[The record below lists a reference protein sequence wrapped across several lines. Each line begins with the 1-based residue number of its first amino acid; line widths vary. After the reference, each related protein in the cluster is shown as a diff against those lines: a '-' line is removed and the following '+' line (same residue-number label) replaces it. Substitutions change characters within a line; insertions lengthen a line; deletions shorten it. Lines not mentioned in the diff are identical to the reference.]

1 MSLTVYIWVLP
12 EPGLVWIMPRL
23 LLSMPTRSGRSS
35 EAFSSAECCR
45 WQLSVPV
52 QEPLIVFPQP
62 YLAQAAGHHRGELCR
77 EMSPWGGHGMSAQAW
92 GTGRVLL
99 EGSEHFF
106 LPRTAHDHGV
116 SILQRVAP
124 FGVPAPAMGSIF
136 SFLTQRRL
144 PKSRDRATE
153 TEWNCSICRDARDDL
168 TYVVPCLHQFCLACI
183 MRWAEMQRVCPLCRE
198 QIEGVR
204 FSVQTDSYIDCV
216 FTSSEESANASSWTG
231 ITLGQLVKNSPFV
244 ESPSRAPR
252 RILPTAEHGGTGTEP
267 VGGLL
272 PSVWAELFQREEHLL
287 DPVVPWLRQE
297 LEAKY
302 GNRWWM
308 ARIAESIILHAVSI
322 CGPARNV
329 LAHVLQDFLEEHTE
343 TLIHGIINI
352 IVNQCTQEAQRLLQ
366 SRAVPEN
373 NPAAISSRFQ
383 MDTTAPH
390 PTPASSPAGSS
401 EEHQLGTS
409 EAVLHTLHPSAP
421 TPAEQEELGEEAV
434 AEELATEEDNST
446 VAISISPQ
454 EDNLAPQAAP
464 ASSPSGSRMED
475 HHSTSEAVLHTPHP
489 PTPVP
494 AEQEELEPAAAT
506 GPSAQGSSHSPSAP
520 SQGRGRDPLPR
531 RPQRST
537 RRRAASCLDSP
548 QPCKRPP
555 DQQQ

>member
-1 MSLTVYIWVLP
+1 
-12 EPGLVWIMPRL
+12 
-23 LLSMPTRSGRSS
+23 
-35 EAFSSAECCR
+35 
-45 WQLSVPV
+45 
-52 QEPLIVFPQP
+52 
-62 YLAQAAGHHRGELCR
+62 
-77 EMSPWGGHGMSAQAW
+77 
-92 GTGRVLL
+92 
-99 EGSEHFF
+99 
-106 LPRTAHDHGV
+106 
-116 SILQRVAP
+116 
-124 FGVPAPAMGSIF
+124 
-136 SFLTQRRL
+136 
-144 PKSRDRATE
+144 RATE
-153 TEWNCSICRDARDDL
+153 TKWNCPICRDARDDL
-168 TYVVPCLHQFCLACI
+168 TYVMPCLHQFCLACI

-252 RILPTAEHGGTGTEP
+252 RILATAEHGGAGIEP

-302 GNRWWM
+302 GTRWWM

-343 TLIHGIINI
+343 PLIHGIINI
-352 IVNQCTQEAQRLLQ
+352 IVNQCTQEAQRLLR

-390 PTPASSPAGSS
+390 PSPASSPAGSTPARS
-401 EEHQLGTS
+401 PAGSRMEDQHSTS

-421 TPAEQEELGEEAV
+421 
-434 AEELATEEDNST
+434 
-446 VAISISPQ
+446 I
-454 EDNLAPQAAP
+454 
-464 ASSPSGSRMED
+464 
-475 HHSTSEAVLHTPHP
+475 
-489 PTPVP
+489 P
-494 AEQEELEPAAAT
+494 AEQEELEPTAVAD
-506 GPSAQGSSHSPSAP
+506 PSAQGSSHSPSAP

-548 QPCKRPP
+548 QPRKRPP